1 MNALNDNVIRVYAT
15 GTYSD
20 EELKQVNVHD
30 NATMVMT
37 FSRGTYA
44 LYIHIYNCELMVN
57 CLPHTNPIFNVGAI
71 AFAFFFVEIRR
82 YGCDTIHEPFSNI
95 WLRSTM

>member
-1 MNALNDNVIRVYAT
+1 MNALDDKVIRVYAT

-37 FSRGTYA
+37 FSRGT
-44 LYIHIYNCELMVN
+44 
-57 CLPHTNPIFNVGAI
+57 
-71 AFAFFFVEIRR
+71 
-82 YGCDTIHEPFSNI
+82 
-95 WLRSTM
+95 

>member
-20 EELKQVNVHD
+20 EDLKQVNVHD

-44 LYIHIYNCELMVN
+44 VCVCVCVCIKLRIDGKLSYTNT
-57 CLPHTNPIFNVGAI
+57 HTQ
-71 AFAFFFVEIRR
+71 
-82 YGCDTIHEPFSNI
+82 TQFSM
-95 WLRSTM
+95 SV